1 MKAVLLVFSV
11 HVSWLFQFD
20 VKHVFEIKKKIKKI
34 KNNKNREKKNIKI
47 KNSFVQMFYLN
58 AFIVF
63 EMLHLTLFDS
73 SNV

>member
-1 MKAVLLVFSV
+1 MFLGYSSLT
-11 HVSWLFQFD
+11 L
-20 VKHVFEIKKKIKKI
+20 KHVFEIKKKIKK
-34 KNNKNREKKNIKI
+34 NKKTKKNTKI
-47 KNSFVQMFYLN
+47 EKGFVQMFYLN